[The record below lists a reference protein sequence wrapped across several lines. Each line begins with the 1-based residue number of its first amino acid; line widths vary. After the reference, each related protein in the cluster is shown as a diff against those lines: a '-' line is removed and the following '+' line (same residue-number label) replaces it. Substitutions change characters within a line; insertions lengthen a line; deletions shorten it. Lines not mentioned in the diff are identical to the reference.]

1 MFLFCH
7 DEGGW
12 GSVYRQ
18 FDVHFAQER
27 AASAQSCRR
36 QRRIRARR
44 GAKRSSGLDTRIP
57 KPRQGWRRRW
67 PTSPAVALANL
78 NIHHSVGRHGDLLF
92 FRNALP
98 GVPRLLHSG
107 LYCAAPPVLRIDCA
121 VIGILRSQPYQCS
134 WKRSDCI
141 VTAQQILI
149 RRMAICKSR
158 ETPPAAQSPRANK
171 PWQPLAAD

>member
-12 GSVYRQ
+12 GSVS
-18 FDVHFAQER
+18 ASLMCISPKKR
-27 AASAQSCRR
+27 AASVQSCRR
-36 QRRIRARR
+36 QRRIRARSA
-44 GAKRSSGLDTRIP
+44 AKRSSGLDAHIP
-57 KPRQGWRRRW
+57 KPRQGWRKRW
-67 PTSPAVALANL
+67 PTSPTVALANL
-78 NIHHSVGRHGDLLF
+78 NIHHSVGRRGDLLF

-107 LYCAAPPVLRIDCA
+107 LCCAAPPVLRIDCA
-121 VIGILRSQPYQCS
+121 TIGILRSSSY
-134 WKRSDCI
+134 
-141 VTAQQILI
+141 LI